1 MKITTAALIGAL
13 LITTVSSTE
22 QCSAQNRDRRG
33 QKTRDFH
40 GPKEEFHPS
49 RRGRAKENR
58 APIVIERF
66 RTINGSQNNLRFET
80 WGQAGGN
87 LRRRV
92 PNAYADGI
100 SVPSGL
106 NRPSAR
112 LISNLVCNQD
122 SSIPND
128 RFLSSMV
135 WQWGQFLDHD
145 LSLTESHDPP
155 EVFPIVVPTG
165 DVFFDPFSTGE
176 ESIFLFRSEY
186 RESTDEE
193 TPREQINAITSWIDG
208 SNIYGSDLVT
218 SRSLRT
224 LSGGLM
230 ATSDGNMMP
239 LDAEGFFLSG
249 DIRVNEQPGLIC
261 MHTIFVREH
270 NRIASRYAE
279 RLPHLTDEQ
288 VFVRARKR
296 VIGMMQAI
304 TYNEFLPALLGDG
317 ALNEYRGYQP
327 DKFPNIS
334 NTFSTAAY
342 RFGHTML
349 PPELLRLDEGW
360 SEIEE
365 GHIALR
371 DAFFNPE
378 EVKSLG
384 VDPYLRG
391 LARQQAQE
399 IDPHIQDDLR
409 NFLFGPPG
417 AGGFDLA
424 SLNIQRGRD
433 HGLADYNTVRMRFRL
448 PPVSSFADITS
459 DPERQLALEQAYGTV
474 EDIDPWV
481 GMISE
486 DHVPGGSVGITLRT
500 IMAEQFEN
508 LRDGDR
514 FWYQHE
520 MHSGDVPVI
529 HGTQLSHIIWRNTA
543 ARVPRDVFRISN

>member
-1 MKITTAALIGAL
+1 MKISTAAMIGVL
-13 LITTVSSTE
+13 LAMSSPLAQNSE
-22 QCSAQNRDRRG
+22 AQNRDRRNE
-33 QKTRDFH
+33 KTRDFH
-40 GPKEEFHPS
+40 GPKVEFHPS
-49 RRGRAKENR
+49 RRGRRPENR
-58 APIVIERF
+58 APVVIERF
-66 RTINGSQNNLRFET
+66 RTINGSQNNLKNPT

-100 SVPSGL
+100 SEPSGEL
-106 NRPSAR
+106 RPSAR
-112 LISNLVCNQD
+112 LVSNLVCNQD

-128 RFLSSMV
+128 RFMTSMV

-145 LSLTESHDPP
+145 LSLTESHEPP
-155 EVFPIVVPTG
+155 EAFPISVPTG
-165 DVFFDPFSTGE
+165 DVFFDPFSTGQE
-176 ESIFLFRSEY
+176 LIFLFRAEY
-186 RESTDEE
+186 RETEDNV
-193 TPREQINAITSWIDG
+193 PREQINALTSWIDG
-208 SNIYGSDLVT
+208 SNIYGSDIDT

-230 ATSDGNMMP
+230 ATSEGDLLP
-239 LDAEGFFLSG
+239 VDAEGFFLSG

-270 NRIASRYAE
+270 NRIARRYAE
-279 RLPHLTDEQ
+279 LLPHLTDEQ
-288 VFVRARKR
+288 IYVRARKR
-296 VIGMMQAI
+296 VIGIMQSI
-304 TYNEFLPALLGDG
+304 TYNEFLPALLGEN
-317 ALNEYRGYQP
+317 AISSYRGYRP
-327 DKFPNIS
+327 DVFPNVS
-334 NTFSTAAY
+334 NVFSTAAY

-349 PPELLRLDEGW
+349 PTELLRLDDSFREVD
-360 SEIEE
+360 E
-365 GHIALR
+365 GHISLR

-391 LARQQAQE
+391 LALQQAEE
-399 IDPHIQDDLR
+399 IDPLIQDDLR

-417 AGGFDLA
+417 SGGFDLA

-433 HGLADYNTVRMRFRL
+433 HGLPDYNAVRMRFRL
-448 PPVSSFADITS
+448 PPVSAFEDITS
-459 DPERQLALEQAYGTV
+459 DPVRQLALEEAYGTV

-500 IMAEQFEN
+500 ILKEQFEN
-508 LRDGDR
+508 LRDADR

-520 MHSGDVPVI
+520 MHSRDVPVI
-529 HGTQLSHIIWRNTA
+529 DATRLSHVVWRNTGA
-543 ARVPRDVFRISN
+543 KIPRDCFRLAN